1 VLVGMLVSLSL
12 VWFLARIPLDGVAAC
27 GLRRCMSD
35 VTAAQRMPPG
45 IERVHRFRASDG
57 AA

>member
-1 VLVGMLVSLSL
+1 MLVSLSL

-45 IERVHRFRASDG
+45 IERERRFRASDG